1 MRIES
6 LAIKLR
12 NTTPWAAADMGIGLC
27 RMHAKQLY
35 ACLWPLMLPLS
46 LLALACYELAHWLP
60 LLLLWWFKPWL
71 DRTLLFVLSRA
82 AFGQHTGFADVWHA
96 QRDVWWQQLFSTFTL
111 RRLSPWR
118 ALTQPVYQ
126 LEGNDWRAR
135 RKRVLQIR
143 RGNSGT
149 AMLVSSAF
157 GFAELSFLLS
167 LLFLA
172 AMLTP
177 SDQDFQLFRWLFKDG
192 AAAPQGQYAMI
203 GGYSLVILLLE
214 PFYVASGFG
223 MYLNRRVTLEA
234 WDIEQE
240 LRHARAA

>member
-27 RMHAKQLY
+27 RMHARQLY
-35 ACLWPLMLPLS
+35 ICLLPLVLPLS
-46 LLALACYELAHWLP
+46 LLAFACYEIAHWLP
-60 LLLLWWFKPWL
+60 LLLLWWCKPWL
-71 DRTLLFVLSRA
+71 DRSLLFVLSRA
-82 AFGQHTGFADVWHA
+82 AFGQHTRFADVWHA
-96 QRDVWWQQLFSTFTL
+96 QRSIWWQQLISTFTV

-126 LEGNDWRAR
+126 LEGNGWRAQ

-149 AMLVSSAF
+149 AMLVGSAF
-157 GFAELSFLLS
+157 AFAETSFMLS

-172 AMLTP
+172 ALLAPTTE
-177 SDQDFQLFRWLFKDG
+177 DFQFLRWLFKDG
-192 AAAPQGQYAMI
+192 AAAPLVQYAMI
-203 GGYSLVILLLE
+203 GGYSLVIFLLE
-214 PFYVASGFG
+214 PFYVATGFG
-223 MYLNRRVTLEA
+223 MYLNRRVALEA
-234 WDIEQE
+234 WDIEQD